1 MKLSG
6 STASGN
12 SRHNLRKGISLAK
25 DLRANEIRDK
35 VVEAAEVAYVLED
48 SLGENKAADN
58 RIIGKPK
65 PRGER

>member
-1 MKLSG
+1 M
-6 STASGN
+6 
-12 SRHNLRKGISLAK
+12 RKGISLAK

-58 RIIGKPK
+58 RIIGKP
-65 PRGER
+65 